1 MVVPRMPREI
11 EENYQRMT
19 NKNLKDIEAWAAW
32 AALNYFSSQWSE
44 LTLKISF
51 RTLHPYGK
59 KVVLLKYMQ
68 LLNNCF
74 FIPGCWAC
82 FVFLEQRVHH
92 VSDWGKQSSYHAHHV
107 PCPISHL
114 QGALEP
120 DHCGPRI
127 QRTQN
132 LHGNELKAVWWPHC
146 FIQGWK
152 AKVSIWGFNLQFRNC
167 HSFT

>member
-1 MVVPRMPREI
+1 MI
-11 EENYQRMT
+11 
-19 NKNLKDIEAWAAW
+19 
-32 AALNYFSSQWSE
+32 
-44 LTLKISF
+44 
-51 RTLHPYGK
+51 
-59 KVVLLKYMQ
+59 VL
-68 LLNNCF
+68 
-74 FIPGCWAC
+74 PGCWAC

-107 PCPISHL
+107 PRALSHL

-152 AKVSIWGFNLQFRNC
+152 AKVSLAFLIGWRFLASLFLACRSHVRQWMKARLRKQLRMWCKEFFRIENVTRGF
-167 HSFT
+167 SYPD